1 MDGVG
6 QSWVELRLLGL
17 VQARGSSAFCSLG
30 LCGTLG
36 VDLPRR
42 MCQLVCRLL
51 SFTAN
56 HESSGVF
63 GRLTDGWFD
72 FFPLFLFPLL
82 LRFPHGPR
90 VD

>member
-1 MDGVG
+1 MCKPAG
-6 QSWVELRLLGL
+6 QCLLLAG
-17 VQARGSSAFCSLG
+17 GSA
-30 LCGTLG
+30 GTLG

-72 FFPLFLFPLL
+72 FFFPLFLFPLL
-82 LRFPHGPR
+82 PPFPPHGPR